1 MADDE
6 LLQAAY
12 ARARKLG
19 VLKEDPLLSTA
30 VARAVKLGILD
41 DLSAPARPAPATS
54 GRSIDGSSRGAI
66 DYDPDAGVPG
76 AASMTG
82 TASNRVPLSS
92 LPVLGRPRSR
102 PYDVNDQFTATV
114 PKKKQAAIAA
124 RASRKLTRPESRIA
138 GRETYT
144 RPGSFR
150 DMAEGARIGAEFI
163 VGKPGE
169 ADIFSKA
176 LGVPQAGLALRGLA
190 ANLPPYF
197 RGEPL
202 LGLPVPSQQ
211 TLAREAVD
219 TYLRQTGQDS
229 TGAMSRAFG
238 ETVPQAAGTMAAA
251 SAGGRAAAMIPFV
264 PWWMKPILGA
274 GGAIA
279 AGAGG
284 GALIDSVTQ
293 GGAKALLGDEA
304 NRLFEQRGIDQR
316 DFPGESAIGRTAA
329 QSAFLKPSTVDLR
342 GLPMIAR
349 ALRSGYRPGEVL
361 ASPLG
366 QEAGGMAINRL
377 IGGALPVA
385 QEAIAARREGRE
397 MNTGE
402 TLLSGLVGVGLP
414 DANRLGRGIGGVAGD
429 AISAAASSQ
438 YARSAATRAGQVA
451 GDVLYGAD
459 RAGSKLAP
467 VQTEG
472 GGFITNPDG
481 SIKLFTRGSSEHIQ
495 ALREVAGVSPDLDSA
510 KGFRDITKPLDRPGR
525 TVASPLDALR
535 GRFANRPGVARP
547 MASAPDP
554 ATLVQPPVPAKAPSP
569 SSAPLRVSKLATPAE
584 RRSMFARV
592 RAAAAAAGDPH
603 PDVTAAQW
611 AYESDWGRKTSG
623 ANNYFGV
630 KDHGDGSW
638 TGKSVEKV
646 TKEKNGT
653 ETIVARFRSYDTPDE
668 GIADLLRKKTG
679 ESRYQG
685 YGKAMTPAEAARA
698 LQDGGYAQDSD
709 YAAQLDR
716 IMRGQGVNTHAP
728 SGKAAPAPISS
739 SMVTF
744 SGKAKGDSGKVN
756 PQLVARIQ
764 AAAEAAGIKASITT
778 ATTGHSKMTTSGN
791 VSRHGAGHGVDIAV
805 LDGVTYAS
813 NPKLFTQK
821 AEALAKALEGLGA
834 TRNAES
840 GHDFAVL
847 FGFDDRAKG
856 GNHKNHLHVSY
867 RGSSPLSAGS
877 PAPAAP
883 PLPVAE
889 TPGSP
894 AQGGSAS
901 PSLTEM
907 LAGGAANR
915 VEQQTGAAMNEAEI
929 APPASLTEMLAGG
942 SRGQAEAPTE
952 PYAAPHM
959 SETPA
964 APEPVGVSR
973 ESTEPTVDPK
983 PWELSVGDLQKLNP
997 TVSKEDVERIR
1008 RESVGTSLYNKESV
1022 PESVL
1027 RQYPGIAADYG
1038 LLPAMEP
1045 WEMSGRDY
1053 VTTQTVDTRRAN
1065 LKRMDELSTA
1075 KPGAYEAFNQQTAN
1089 EFKRLETKYL
1099 TAHKKAVSKAIAEG
1113 KPVPPEVLAD
1123 YPDLAEKYASANMR
1137 RRISEDGQVAEP
1149 AMTSSPTR
1157 ALDREPWEYLGK
1169 NPEGLDVFRD
1179 DNGNRVITGQGS
1191 VRITGRKFVMAA
1203 ESELSPEFRIAT
1215 TPEKGAKPSAD
1226 SLTAVRGEGAIGV
1239 EGQADFTAPTAT
1251 DAPKIDSWKIVGRK
1265 AVFEPLYLK
1274 TKSSAPVFSTK
1285 GTRIADRMGID
1296 YVLPGLEEYDILVT
1310 PPGGN
1315 QSKGTKHGYILTEKN
1330 SGIVLYNQPINDDT
1344 VNVNS
1349 LSRLAF
1355 ETIHKMGGK
1364 DGLDRAIREAIQKQS
1379 GNPQQSV
1386 AADAPKVESAPAPA
1400 SPSSLPASVQAII
1413 DALPI
1418 KPNPTTGARAHAE
1431 NYAKWIAGGRQGK
1444 SPDYTPTT
1452 IKAQT
1457 AQNMERKVS
1466 AAFDEA
1472 IKKPMRPQQG
1482 EPGVAPL
1489 SEAEAKSLNG
1499 FTGRTK
1505 GSGIWKA
1512 GDVPHAAAVAMLGNR
1527 GGTRDLSGGYPPE
1540 TLGAL
1545 QNYRQ
1550 SLKEKDLEV
1559 LKRMDSE
1566 MEDTVDEAIRKN
1578 ANTDLLIEKQEAI
1591 QEEIA
1596 RREQP
1601 RKSEYRELGQNADG
1615 EMVYEDERGV
1625 RSITM
1630 AGGGI
1635 RMNESVG
1642 LKPGGGIDIKPIE
1655 RKDPRYRTVAEDEAL
1670 ATSKPSQAPQPS
1682 AVQSTPGANDESD
1695 RTTGR
1700 QEESPAR
1707 ATGGAGERAPAA
1719 AQAQNVPGASG
1730 GGDATPVPAS
1740 AGDERSGAT
1749 PRADDAAGVPTRRG
1763 NGDRRAGDDLPAER
1777 GGSTDPGRADNAD
1790 AGVPADAA
1798 PDRVEATPPNSEP
1811 APIEAE
1817 REIQNRPAPK
1827 GKNFVATPEQLVEI
1841 ASTTKGEK
1849 QRNLIAAL
1857 DTLKK
1862 LEDEGRL
1869 ATPEEQ
1875 EVLLKFPGW
1884 GWTGNLLSA
1893 KNENTYEFR
1902 QIANRLTEDEL
1913 RAARGA
1919 TRNSHYTAPE
1929 IISSVWD
1936 AMKRLGFMGG
1946 GRVLEPSTGNGLFY
1960 IAMPSSM
1967 RKGTSMMAIEK
1978 DSLTG
1983 RIARQLLQGTDVHVS
1998 GLENV
2003 RIADNS
2009 LDLIVS
2015 NIPFGN
2021 YAITDLAMRKR
2032 YGTNAYTNRI
2042 HNYFFIKSIEK
2053 ARPGGVIAFIVSDG
2067 FMDARDLTGREVRKF
2082 VQGATDFL
2090 GAIRLP
2096 NDAFAKNAG
2105 TEVTTDI
2112 VFLRKKGESLP
2123 EVPFE
2128 NIEDLAPVK
2137 IGEDEAAI
2145 NGYFIRHPEMVLGQ
2159 HSLQGTMYKE
2169 NDYALVSDGRD
2180 MAEALKKAIK
2190 RLPSGAFVPRSE
2202 GAADATDSAN
2212 AALSTALTSKSPA
2225 ARARRGGLA
2234 IVTDPSGKEQV
2245 GVNVGT
2251 PDYPSFEP
2259 IEADAKALG
2268 RYKAFVGL
2276 RDAYS
2281 DLVAAQLA
2289 DAPGRDGMRAS
2300 LKTKYDALVKELG
2313 GPLHGPLGKLFAG
2326 DPDFYSMLAL
2336 EKWDAGKK
2344 KVTGLSD
2351 AFRRDTITPNL
2362 APRSADSSADA
2373 LAATLRTS
2381 GVLDMASVARLAKL
2395 TEAEAAEELIGQG
2408 LVFRDPAEG
2417 SVVTRDEYGSG
2428 NVKRKLR
2435 EAEELA
2441 KSEPSYQK
2449 NVEYLKTVQPRD
2461 VEPGQLSVGIG
2472 APWVPLDVNKSFLEH
2487 LGVRGGIEYSPLSA
2501 KFEVTSYGFTDQV
2514 KATETFG
2521 VAGYGAAQLFKD
2533 ALNGKVPTIKDRE
2546 GAIDDTRT
2554 TEARTKLAEIK
2565 EEWKNWIFGD
2575 SALLG
2580 RLTKKYNDEVN
2591 VYRYRRYDG
2600 SLLTFPGQN
2609 PMPFGGWNGLR
2620 IHQKN
2625 AVWRTI
2631 VDPFVLLGHEVGTG
2645 KTFTMITAAMEL
2657 KRMGLRSKNLMVLK
2671 KSTIGQFAASF
2682 RALYPQAKLLVAD
2695 ESNWKPAVRKEFMAS
2710 IATNDWDAV
2719 LVWHNAFEQLSV
2731 SPEGEE
2737 RFVREEIQALED
2749 FLREQ
2754 QRENGSSGRNAR
2766 GFAEKEVQ
2774 NKISRLEDKL
2784 KSLQATMAEIKDDAV
2799 FWEDLGV
2806 DEIFV
2811 DEAQVY
2817 KNLAVDSQN
2826 QQLKNGGNNITFDMH
2841 MKLRLLRERG
2851 GGAVFATGTPLTN
2864 SISEV
2869 FSLLKYMRPDL
2880 LKEQNIQHFDAWVRS
2895 FAETENNFEQNVAG
2909 QFVEKTRYS
2918 LFKNLPE
2925 LAQLYRSFAD
2935 QVLAEDVPELKR
2947 PKLVDF
2953 DGKVIDGPIVVK
2965 SQPDRYQLAYF
2976 SDLVRRA
2983 KALKKQNPFAKKE
2996 KGEDSLLVISTDGRH
3011 VSLDPRLRIANAPD
3025 DPDSKIN
3032 KMVGNILRLHKDPKH
3047 EKNRRT
3053 QLVFMDLGQ
3062 PGPDREFDLYNDVT
3076 EKLVKGG
3083 VKREEIAWVQN
3094 AKTDDAKEAL
3104 FEKVDTGQIRVLL
3117 GSRERM
3123 GVGVNV
3129 QKRLIAI
3136 HQADPTWRPDQF
3148 EQADGRI
3155 LRHGNLFSEDGVHIL
3170 YYVNE
3175 GSFDAFMYGK
3185 LKTKSGFIKQFQA
3198 ADENLREIEDDSSES
3213 FSFAEIYAAA
3223 TGEPRVA
3230 EYLGL
3235 ENDLK
3240 RYDSLRRSFAG
3251 SQVRL
3256 EGDIESA
3263 RDMIPYYEKKVEK
3276 TKSAIAARNA
3286 ATGEKFQAK
3295 GKNGEVFTERK
3306 PLGESILKEMD
3317 RVGENVSSGVGTIR
3331 GFEIRVQGV
3340 LKLYRDDMNLTQS
3353 ELRPSFTLMEPKSG
3367 LSISADGSRDPL
3379 GMVRTIENR
3388 IGASLDYDLE
3398 SAQSQLEET
3407 REQLPKL
3414 IEEKKKPWRYEAEYA
3429 KAQARY
3435 MELKPIIGEMLKNA
3449 EQGGFGSTVAKKEG
3463 EEDVKLEI
3471 RQKAAPAAAESTEA
3485 EGIFYPLESLTV
3497 PTAKIASGDAR
3508 GQWPGIG
3515 MGHAFADDSKY
3526 LGNNH
3531 GFAVIAGGDEKLVK
3545 AYQKKRADMT
3555 GMVPLT
3561 NERLEAFIETFKAQE
3576 ASDAQVSGY
3585 VASGD
3590 SRRKVAVVKS
3600 DDGTIVKFLDAEK
3613 LALLMRLSGADGLR
3627 IRDGGLEITKGGE
3640 LAGIVMPLADNAL
3653 TPGLIRSISIAS
3665 AAAATPE
3672 LEETPQAEQTEEAEL
3687 ASPSYEPAQRSLPAT
3702 HKGQTTG
3709 ELSAPIAPASARIQV
3724 EPIAPDGKPLT
3735 SHHDLIKTLATS
3747 LNRRV
3752 RVASQRRGVKG
3763 SYAPATGRTT
3773 IKYHGDVETTAHEA
3787 GHAIDDRFGLGAPWA
3802 APRARSPYDAELF
3815 QPALQTTTLKS
3826 YTLKVKRAES
3836 IAEWLRLY
3844 MFNPVEARRIAPTF
3858 TAYAEGK
3865 IAPEVLAAMKNY
3877 GEGVRRL
3884 AGASPVERADLQFQW
3899 SEGDATSVKAKLE
3912 KEVREAL
3919 GERGPDFFLTH
3930 ADKLQA
3936 QWQDAYTPLQ
3946 KAVDFARSVTGK
3958 PAPLPEKDPML
3969 LLRLHGGVVDKVNR
3983 FFEDGPRT
3991 PRNERIKDV
4000 GGADPDAYVG
4010 GMDWMLDPL
4019 VETSVAGSERN
4030 LRLAAILG
4038 LAERTIEKREKLGRD
4053 AHLTGIG
4060 MGLWDDVSQAEATIA
4075 ELNTLAPELRARLD
4089 EGLRRYRV
4097 WGNFLIDYMVESG
4110 RLSSESAARTKE
4122 DNQQY
4127 LALQAVM
4134 EEGASFDGPQKSR
4147 RVGAVSKPGSMNRFR
4162 GSDRQKLNPFVSLMD
4177 QTYKIVA
4184 EADRNQIVKTFFD
4197 EFQTGRKLYEGDPKA
4212 LESIAAPVQGS
4223 KPGKD
4228 ENVVKYF
4235 DGGSEKK
4242 YDVHPDLFA
4251 AFKGIG
4257 EPGGPQGLLKLVS
4270 FLSAR
4275 APRYLITHNPAFAGR
4290 NLVRDAFERPL
4301 KSEVGSAP
4309 QDSFKRFSEDDR
4321 LAFYLHGGGSSGNY
4335 LASRKSYQAALKEA
4349 IQEAS
4354 DETSAVLILKSGWDG
4369 YNALIEASE
4378 EQGRLAEYTRA
4389 FKHAKEKLG
4398 YDDYNASL
4406 YAASKARALMDFAVA
4421 GTAMRSISAYVP
4433 FVNAAIQGSAATW
4446 KAARRNPAVFGMKFA
4461 MLAAASLIPLL
4472 LAAARGKD
4480 DLEEYRNLPSYQ
4492 RDLFFN
4498 FKVGPDF
4505 WVRIPKGFE
4514 VAVLAS
4520 GIERG
4525 IDRAMGN
4532 ERAFDGY
4539 FQDSGASSENAMMR
4553 MLSGQLAQSM
4563 LPVKYEQLMSLGGVP
4578 GALAEIRSNY
4588 DTFRQRHIVSPF
4600 EENIPLERRKGA
4612 ERASRIGKLLGKAL
4626 KSDPRAIDHFIQG
4639 VGGGAGQ
4646 GVLAVSDFGR
4656 ADKSLTEA
4664 RLANILTGLTSGSPS
4679 YASPVVERAQRMIE
4693 SAGFRPHGGAT
4704 TRPNPADRFQEGVD
4718 AVRAAKT
4725 PTERDNAAR
4734 LLRRI
4739 SGQIVGDPVP
4749 FERKKLQNQIV
4760 DRQMEI
4766 VMGRVGEAD
4775 PDKIKALRARIS
4787 AKVAAEVNPREGSP
4801 ASPEQLQRVLDRLK
4815 KVK

>member
-1 MADDE
+1 MALTPEEKARLQEIYASLRNDGFLKKEPRAAE
-6 LLQAAY
+6 LAAGLV
-12 ARARKLG
+12 KDG
-19 VLKEDPLLSTA
+19 VLQ
-30 VARAVKLGILD
+30 
-41 DLSAPARPAPATS
+41 DLSRPAPARPAPATS

-102 PYDVNDQFTATV
+102 PFDVSDQFTATV

-124 RASRKLTRPESRIA
+124 RAPRKLTRPESRIA

-144 RPGSFR
+144 RPSSFR

-211 TLAREAVD
+211 TLARDAVD

-251 SAGGRAAAMIPFV
+251 SAGGRAAALIPA

-284 GALIDSVTQ
+284 GALIDSLTQ
-293 GGAKALLGDEA
+293 GGAKALLGGEA

-329 QSAFLKPSTVDLR
+329 QAAFLKPSTVDLK

-349 ALRSGYRPGEVL
+349 ALRSGYAPGEVL

-397 MNTGE
+397 MNAGE
-402 TLLSGLVGVGLP
+402 TLVQSLVGVGLP

-429 AISAAASSQ
+429 AISEAASSQ
-438 YARSAATRAGQVA
+438 FARSTATRAGQVA
-451 GDVLYGAD
+451 GDALYGAD
-459 RAGSKLAP
+459 RAGAQSVP

-472 GGFITNPDG
+472 GGYVMNPDG

-495 ALREVAGVSPDLDSA
+495 ALRDVAGVSPDLDSA
-510 KGFRDITKPLDRPGR
+510 KGFRDITKPMDRPGR

-535 GRFANRPGVARP
+535 GRFQNRPGVARP

-554 ATLVQPPVPAKAPSP
+554 ASVVEPPSTSRGATVAP
-569 SSAPLRVSKLATPAE
+569 E
-584 RRSMFARV
+584 
-592 RAAAAAAGDPH
+592 
-603 PDVTAAQW
+603 
-611 AYESDWGRKTSG
+611 
-623 ANNYFGV
+623 
-630 KDHGDGSW
+630 
-638 TGKSVEKV
+638 
-646 TKEKNGT
+646 
-653 ETIVARFRSYDTPDE
+653 
-668 GIADLLRKKTG
+668 
-679 ESRYQG
+679 
-685 YGKAMTPAEAARA
+685 
-698 LQDGGYAQDSD
+698 
-709 YAAQLDR
+709 
-716 IMRGQGVNTHAP
+716 
-728 SGKAAPAPISS
+728 
-739 SMVTF
+739 
-744 SGKAKGDSGKVN
+744 
-756 PQLVARIQ
+756 Q
-764 AAAEAAGIKASITT
+764 AA
-778 ATTGHSKMTTSGN
+778 
-791 VSRHGAGHGVDIAV
+791 
-805 LDGVTYAS
+805 
-813 NPKLFTQK
+813 
-821 AEALAKALEGLGA
+821 
-834 TRNAES
+834 
-840 GHDFAVL
+840 
-847 FGFDDRAKG
+847 
-856 GNHKNHLHVSY
+856 
-867 RGSSPLSAGS
+867 S
-877 PAPAAP
+877 PAPSSSVVVPLKRRVGKVTHYGYADDRTPDDYSARGIGSFPHSTKPGSLIPGVSVAIRKDLGDQLRAAKIKPGDYVTFTFTNGQTFTGKWDDTIPTKGSGGSLDIYNPAGSERNPHPLVDSQIASFQKGNAARTPPPFMRPQAGDVSVAPTEAPRSMPPPPNFQTGSSGPLNVGGQVAPVTVDLPPVASAAP
-883 PLPVAE
+883 
-889 TPGSP
+889 
-894 AQGGSAS
+894 

-907 LAGGAANR
+907 LGGGAANR
-915 VEQQTGAAMNEAEI
+915 AEQQTGAAMNEAEAM

-959 SETPA
+959 GDAPAPVAPRDVPA
-964 APEPVGVSR
+964 APTAAGA
-973 ESTEPTVDPK
+973 PTVAPR
-983 PWELSVGDLQKLNP
+983 
-997 TVSKEDVERIR
+997 DV
-1008 RESVGTSLYNKESV
+1008 
-1022 PESVL
+1022 
-1027 RQYPGIAADYG
+1027 
-1038 LLPAMEP
+1038 
-1045 WEMSGRDY
+1045 
-1053 VTTQTVDTRRAN
+1053 
-1065 LKRMDELSTA
+1065 
-1075 KPGAYEAFNQQTAN
+1075 
-1089 EFKRLETKYL
+1089 
-1099 TAHKKAVSKAIAEG
+1099 
-1113 KPVPPEVLAD
+1113 
-1123 YPDLAEKYASANMR
+1123 
-1137 RRISEDGQVAEP
+1137 
-1149 AMTSSPTR
+1149 
-1157 ALDREPWEYLGK
+1157 
-1169 NPEGLDVFRD
+1169 
-1179 DNGNRVITGQGS
+1179 
-1191 VRITGRKFVMAA
+1191 
-1203 ESELSPEFRIAT
+1203 
-1215 TPEKGAKPSAD
+1215 
-1226 SLTAVRGEGAIGV
+1226 
-1239 EGQADFTAPTAT
+1239 
-1251 DAPKIDSWKIVGRK
+1251 
-1265 AVFEPLYLK
+1265 
-1274 TKSSAPVFSTK
+1274 
-1285 GTRIADRMGID
+1285 
-1296 YVLPGLEEYDILVT
+1296 
-1310 PPGGN
+1310 
-1315 QSKGTKHGYILTEKN
+1315 
-1330 SGIVLYNQPINDDT
+1330 
-1344 VNVNS
+1344 
-1349 LSRLAF
+1349 
-1355 ETIHKMGGK
+1355 
-1364 DGLDRAIREAIQKQS
+1364 
-1379 GNPQQSV
+1379 
-1386 AADAPKVESAPAPA
+1386 PKVEAAPS
-1400 SPSSLPASVQAII
+1400 SPSSFPAPVQAII
-1413 DALPI
+1413 DALPV
-1418 KPNPTTGARAHAE
+1418 KSNPATGARAHAE

-1457 AQNMERKVS
+1457 AQNMERKVN

-1472 IKKPMRPQQG
+1472 IKKQSRQI
-1482 EPGVAPL
+1482 EPGTAPL
-1489 SEAEAKSLNG
+1489 TEAEAKSLNA

-1527 GGTRDLSGGYPPE
+1527 GETRDLTGGYPSE
-1540 TLGAL
+1540 TIGAL

-1550 SLKEKDLEV
+1550 SLKEKDLDA

-1615 EMVYEDERGV
+1615 EMVFEDERGV

-1655 RKDPRYRTVAEDEAL
+1655 RKDPRYRTIAENEAL
-1670 ATSKPSQAPQPS
+1670 TIGKPSKAPQPS
-1682 AVQSTPGANDESD
+1682 AVQSTPGANNESD
-1695 RTTGR
+1695 RTTWG

-1707 ATGGAGERAPAA
+1707 ATGGAGERAPGA

-1777 GGSTDPGRADNAD
+1777 GGSADPGRADNAD

-1811 APIEAE
+1811 APSEAE

-1827 GKNFVATPEQLVEI
+1827 GKNFVATPEQLIEI

-1983 RIARQLLQGTDVHVS
+1983 RIARHLLQGTDVHIN

-2112 VFLRKKGESLP
+2112 VFLRKKGEGLP

-2128 NIEDLAPVK
+2128 NIEDLAPVQ
-2137 IGEDEAAI
+2137 IDDQEAAI
-2145 NGYFIRHPEMVLGQ
+2145 NGYFVRHPEMVLGK
-2159 HSLQGTMYKE
+2159 HSLQGTMYRE
-2169 NDYALVSDGRD
+2169 NDYALLSDGRD
-2180 MAEALKKAIK
+2180 MAEALKKAVK

-2202 GAADATDSAN
+2202 SAADTTDSAN
-2212 AALSTALTSKSPA
+2212 NALSTALTSKSPA

-2313 GPLHGPLGKLFAG
+2313 GPMHGQVGKMFAG

-2351 AFRRDTITPNL
+2351 AFTRDTITPSL

-2381 GVLDMASVARLAKL
+2381 GVLDMASVARLAKM
-2395 TEAEAAEELIGQG
+2395 TVEEATEELIGQG

-2487 LGVRGGIEYSPLSA
+2487 LGVRSAIEYSPLSA
-2501 KFEVTSYGFTDQV
+2501 KFEVTVYGFTDQV
-2514 KATETFG
+2514 KATATFG
-2521 VAGYGAAQLFKD
+2521 VAGYSAAQLFKD
-2533 ALNGKVPTIKDRE
+2533 ALNGKVPTIKDRD
-2546 GAIDDTRT
+2546 GVIDDTRT

-2575 SALLG
+2575 ATLLG
-2580 RLTKKYNDEVN
+2580 RLTKIYNDEVN

-2784 KSLQATMAEIKDDAV
+2784 KSLQEAMAEIKDDAV

-2817 KNLAVDSQN
+2817 KNLAVESQN
-2826 QQLKNGGNNITFDMH
+2826 QQLKNDGNNITFDMH

-2880 LKEQNIQHFDAWVRS
+2880 LKEQKIQHFDAWVRS

-2925 LAQLYRSFAD
+2925 LGQLYRSFAD

-3062 PGPDREFDLYNDVT
+3062 PGPDRDFDLYNDVT

-3155 LRHGNLFSEDGVHIL
+3155 LRHGNLFSEDGVHIV

-3263 RDMIPYYEKKVEK
+3263 RDMIPYYDSRIKRVE
-3276 TKSAIAARNA
+3276 TALAARDA

-3295 GKNGEVFTERK
+3295 GKKGETFTERK

-3317 RVGENVSSGVGTIR
+3317 RVGEKTPFSAGSIR
-3331 GFEIRVQGV
+3331 GFDIRIEGN
-3340 LKLYRDDMNLTQS
+3340 LKLMRDDMGQTIS
-3353 ELRPSFTLMEPKSG
+3353 ELRPAFTLFEPKSG
-3367 LSISADGSRDPL
+3367 LSFSVDGSRDPL
-3379 GMVRTIENR
+3379 GMVRTVENR

-3398 SAQSQLEET
+3398 SLKSQLEET
-3407 REQLPKL
+3407 KEQLPKL
-3414 IEEKKKPWRYEAEYA
+3414 IEEQKKPWRYEAEYA
-3429 KAQARY
+3429 RAQARY

-3515 MGHAFADDSKY
+3515 VGHTFADDSKY

-3531 GFAVIAGGDEKLVK
+3531 GFAVIVGGDEKLVK

-3555 GMVPLT
+3555 GQAPLT
-3561 NERLEAFIETFKAQE
+3561 NEKLEAFIETFKAQE

-3653 TPGLIRSISIAS
+3653 TPGLIRSISIAT

-3672 LEETPQAEQTEEAEL
+3672 LEETPQAEGAEL
-3687 ASPSYEPAQRSLPAT
+3687 ASPMDSPASRSLPAT
-3702 HKGQTTG
+3702 HKGNQGGG

-3724 EPIAPDGKPLT
+3724 EPIAPGLKPLT
-3735 SHHDLIKTLATS
+3735 SHHDLIKTLATA

-3752 RVASQRRGVKG
+3752 RVASQRRGVQG

-3836 IAEWLRLY
+3836 IAEWIRLY

-3865 IAPEVLAAMKNY
+3865 IGPETLAAMKSY

-3899 SEGDATSVKAKLE
+3899 SEGDARSVKARLE

-3958 PAPLPEKDPML
+3958 AAPLPEKDPML

-3991 PRNERIKDV
+3991 PRNERLKDV

-4019 VETSVAGSERN
+4019 LETSVAGSERN

-4038 LAERTIEKREKLGRD
+4038 LAERTIEKGEKLGRD

-4097 WGNFLIDYMVESG
+4097 WANYLLDYSVESG
-4110 RLSSESAARTKE
+4110 RLSAESAARIKE
-4122 DNQQY
+4122 ENQQY
-4127 LALQAVM
+4127 FALQTVM

-4147 RVGAVSKPGSMNRFR
+4147 RVGAVSKPGSMNRFK

-4197 EFQTGRKLYEGDPKA
+4197 EFQTGRALYEGDPKA

-4223 KPGKD
+4223 KPSKD

-4301 KSEVGSAP
+4301 KSEVGSTP
-4309 QDSFKRFSEDDR
+4309 LDSFKRFSEDDR

-4335 LASRKSYQAALKEA
+4335 LASRKSYQTALKEA
-4349 IQEAS
+4349 IREAS
-4354 DETSAVLILKSGWDG
+4354 DETGAVLILKSGWDG

-4389 FKHAKEKLG
+4389 FKLAKEKLG

-4433 FVNAAIQGSAATW
+4433 FVNAAVQGNAATW

-4520 GIERG
+4520 GVERS

-4539 FQDSGASSENAMMR
+4539 FQDAGASSENAMMR

-4600 EENIPLERRKGA
+4600 EENIPLERRKGS

-4646 GVLAVSDFGR
+4646 GVLAVSDIGR

-4704 TRPNPADRFQEGVD
+4704 TRPNPADRLQEGID

-4725 PTERDNAAR
+4725 PVERDNAAR

-4787 AKVAAEVNPREGSP
+4787 AKVAADVNPREGSP